1 MLSLFRIW
9 RINPPAIRDDHFQ
22 PLAGPTRTWSRDA
35 WRLTTVV
42 LTFFAAFTLLS
53 ERASSQPLASSKDRF
68 LGAGTSSPVGRFFS
82 KYWNQVTPGN
92 AGKWGSVSFA
102 QGQYNWTN
110 LDPIYN
116 FAIQNGLL
124 YKHHTLV
131 WGSQQPGWITAL
143 DTSAQRAAVEDW
155 IKSVGQRYPKMDFV
169 DVVNEPLHTPLPS
182 YKDALGGDGL
192 TGWDWVIKAF
202 QWARQYCPGVK
213 LILNEYNVLGN
224 TTSANNYLIIINL
237 LKARNLID
245 GIGVQGHYFEFRS
258 HIGATTGSYV
268 YDLNTIKSNLNQ
280 LTATGIPVYIS
291 EFDIDEPIDSNQVA
305 EYKIYF
311 PILWDNPG
319 VKGITFWGYIQDDVW
334 SSYPNTYLLDYTG
347 RERPVVPWL
356 RTYVSSP
363 LPPTLI
369 APFAQIGIRN
379 PWLVWQS
386 AATATSYH
394 VQVSASSTFNGFL
407 VDTTVTDTTLH
418 LAPLAA
424 GTRCFWRVSGINQY
438 GASNYST
445 VAAFVTGDLISGVEA
460 IQSIPTDFGLSQN
473 YPNPFNPTTSFEFRL
488 PAGQA
493 GVSSSEFISLKVV
506 DVLGREVATLVN
518 EHRQPGIYTV
528 RWDASGF
535 PSGVYFCRMQAGGFV
550 ETKKMV
556 LAK

>member
-1 MLSLFRIW
+1 MLSLLRIW
-9 RINPPAIRDDHFQ
+9 RFNPPAIRDDHFQ
-22 PLAGPTRTWSRDA
+22 PPITPTRTWSRGA
-35 WRLTTVV
+35 RRLTTVV

-224 TTSANNYLIIINL
+224 TTQATNFLTIINL
-237 LKARNLID
+237 LKDRNLID

-258 HIGATTGSYV
+258 HIGATTGTYV
-268 YDLNTIKSNLNQ
+268 YDLTTIKNNLNR
-280 LTATGIPVYIS
+280 LTATGLPVYIT
-291 EFDIDEPIDSNQVA
+291 EFDIDEPIDSDQVA

-311 PILWDNPG
+311 PILWSNPG

-347 RERPVVPWL
+347 RERPTMQWL
-356 RTYVSSP
+356 RTYVLSP
-363 LPPTLI
+363 QPPTLVS
-369 APFAQIGIRN
+369 PVTQIGIIRN
-379 PWLVWQS
+379 PLLVWRSS
-386 AATATSYH
+386 AIATSYH
-394 VQVSASSTFNGFL
+394 VQVSDNSSFVGFAA
-407 VDTTVTDTTLH
+407 DTTVADTSLS
-418 LAPLAA
+418 LRPLAA
-424 GTRCFWRVSGINQY
+424 NARYYWRVSAGNSY
-438 GASNYST
+438 GASDYST
-445 VAAFVTGDLISGVEA
+445 MASFITGDLISGVESKGNVPS
-460 IQSIPTDFGLSQN
+460 QFSLSQN
-473 YPNPFNPTTSFEFRL
+473 YPNPFNPTTNLEFQV
-488 PAGQA
+488 A
-493 GVSSSEFISLKVV
+493 SSEFVSLKVL

-518 EHRQPGIYTV
+518 EERQPGTYTI
-528 RWDASGF
+528 RWSASGL
-535 PSGVYFCRMQAGGFV
+535 PTGVYFYRLRAGGFV
-550 ETKKMV
+550 ETKKMI